1 MAITRSPHFESSHRQ
16 FSLVIYLVLNNL
28 KKKTKKWSIVTKE
41 NNGKM
46 GWGEILRHFLKMF
59 DPKGLFAVIV
69 LE

>member
-1 MAITRSPHFESSHRQ
+1 MAITRSPQFESSHRQ

-46 GWGEILRHFLKMF
+46 GWGEILRQFLKMF

>member
-1 MAITRSPHFESSHRQ
+1 MAITRSPQFESSHRQ

-46 GWGEILRHFLKMF
+46 GWGEILRHLLTMI
-59 DPKGLFAVIV
+59 DPKGLCAVIV